1 MKIIATFDI
10 YGSEKEINKKISEI
24 KKDLEETNEEFKK
37 KLNKSLLFKFAN
49 WLLKKEQKEIFE
61 LLKNSNL
68 IENYKIEE
76 KEPYKC
82 GKRYVLEISF
92 NDVWIKYYS
101 TIQESL
107 FIKILDEEKLK
118 EKIVKNLNKDLK
130 KRVNMLIETKVIE

>member
-1 MKIIATFDI
+1 MKITATFDI

-37 KLNKSLLFKFAN
+37 KLNKSLLLKFAH
-49 WLLKKEQKEIFE
+49 WFLKKEQKEIFE

-76 KEPYKC
+76 KESYKC
-82 GKRYVLEISF
+82 GKRYVLELSF

-101 TIQESL
+101 TIQEAL
-107 FIKILDEEKLK
+107 FIKVLDEKKLK
-118 EKIVKNLNKDLK
+118 EKIVENLKKDLK